1 MIRPRIA
8 LENVANYKP
17 GKPIEEVKRE
27 LGLKTV
33 YKLASNENPFAP
45 LYLKK
50 AILKELADINRYP
63 EGTCFALRQELA
75 KKHKIDPDC
84 LVFGNGSDELITL
97 AVRAYVEPGDEVV
110 LAYPTFLIYEIQ
122 SRLSEA
128 VIKKVPLKDR
138 HYDLEAMAAQI
149 TSRTRIV
156 FIANP
161 DNPTGTY
168 LNHKQIEDFLAK
180 APTDVLVFL
189 DEAYFDFAPKD
200 FPRSKELLSRYKN
213 IVITRTFS
221 KAYALAGVRLGYAL
235 TTKEIAASLNKARE
249 PFNINR
255 FAQVAALAALKNK
268 VFLKKVIRHTTLE
281 KKLLYAG
288 LKKLRIK
295 FTPSA
300 TNFILVDF
308 GGPAK
313 GVCDYLLGQGV
324 VVREMSGWG
333 FPDYFRVTV
342 GLHKEN
348 EKFLKCVKQYIV
360 GAGLACLPV
369 RQVPA
374 RKE

>member
-63 EGTCFALRQELA
+63 EGTCFALRRELA
-75 KKHKIDPDC
+75 RIHQLDPDN
-84 LVFGNGSDELITL
+84 LVFGNGSDELISLT
-97 AVRAYVEPGDEVV
+97 VRAFVEPGDEVV

-122 SRLSEA
+122 ARLSA
-128 VIKKVPLKDR
+128 ALIKKVPLKDM
-138 HYDLEAMAAQI
+138 HYDLEAMAGQV
-149 TSRTRIV
+149 TSRTRII

-180 APTDVLVFL
+180 ISTDVLVFL
-189 DEAYFDFAPKD
+189 DEAYFDFAPQD

-221 KAYALAGVRLGYAL
+221 KAYALAGVRLGYAM
-235 TTKEIAASLNKARE
+235 TTKEIAAALNKARE

-255 FAQVAALAALKNK
+255 FAQAAALAALKNK
-268 VFLKKVIRHTTLE
+268 AFLKKVIRHTAVE

-313 GVCDYLLGQGV
+313 GMCDYLLRHGV

-333 FPDYFRVTV
+333 FPDYFRVTI
-342 GLHKEN
+342 GLAKEN
-348 EKFLKCVKQYIV
+348 KKFLE
-360 GAGLACLPV
+360 CL
-369 RQVPA
+369 
-374 RKE
+374 KEYLCRGGS